1 MAARAM
7 SSATI
12 SFGLVSI
19 PVKLYSAYES
29 AHDIRFNQI
38 DQRDGARVKQQLI
51 SSKSG
56 EPVPR
61 DQIVKGYE
69 FSKGQYVLF
78 TPEELKAIESVTTH
92 TIDIV
97 EFVEAGQVDRKYLD
111 RVYFL
116 GADKGG
122 TRAYKLLAAALR
134 ETGRVAIAKYAS
146 RGKEKLVMLRPEEDG
161 LALEQLHYPD
171 SLRSIGEIPMEEA
184 EIKKEEL
191 QLALQLVEQGAS
203 DKFNPARYKDEVRGR
218 ILELI
223 EAKVQGEDISV
234 APAEQAETK
243 IIDIMDALKASLAE
257 GGKARRKPA
266 RRAGKKATARKA
278 ASKKKGAKSG

>member
-1 MAARAM
+1 MRAL
-7 SSATI
+7 STATI

-29 AHDIRFNQI
+29 GSQVRFNQI

-69 FSKGQYVLF
+69 FAKGQYVLF
-78 TPEELKAIESVTTH
+78 TREELKALESVSTH
-92 TIDIV
+92 TIDII
-97 EFVEAGQVDRKYLD
+97 EFVPADQVDRKFLD

-116 GADKGG
+116 GAEKGG
-122 TRAYKLLAAALR
+122 ARAYKLLAQGLR
-134 ETGRVAIAKYAS
+134 KTGRAAIAKYAS
-146 RGKEKLVMLRPEEDG
+146 RGKEHLVMLRPEEDG
-161 LALEQLHYPD
+161 LAMEQLHYAD
-171 SLRSIGEIPMEEA
+171 ELRSIADVPMDDA

-191 QLALQLVEQGAS
+191 QLALQLIDQSSS
-203 DKFNPARYKDEVRGR
+203 DQFNPEQFKDEVRGR
-218 ILELI
+218 VMELI
-223 EAKVQGEDISV
+223 EKKIQGEDISV

-243 IIDIMDALKASLAE
+243 IIDIMEALKASLAE
-257 GGKARRKPA
+257 GERKPA
-266 RRAGKKATARKA
+266 KRAGKKTARKKT
-278 ASKKKGAKSG
+278 SRKKSSG

>member
-1 MAARAM
+1 M

-38 DQRDGARVKQQLI
+38 DKRDGARVKQQLI

-78 TPEELKAIESVTTH
+78 TAEELKAIESVSTH

-97 EFVEAGQVDRKYLD
+97 EFVKAEQVDRKFLD

-161 LALEQLHYPD
+161 LAMEQLHYPD
-171 SLRSIGEIPMEEA
+171 ALRSIGDIPMEEA
-184 EIKKEEL
+184 EVKKEEL
-191 QLALQLVEQGAS
+191 QLALQLIEQGVS
-203 DKFNPARYKDEVRGR
+203 DKFEPSRYKDEVRGR
-218 ILELI
+218 VLELI

-257 GGKARRKPA
+257 GGKRKPA
-266 RRAGKKATARKA
+266 RRAGKKTAARKA
-278 ASKKKGAKSG
+278 PAKKKGANSG